1 MCSPVLV
8 AAARLAP
15 FVLFGCASLDYSP
28 VDLQLDVLGTLPS
41 AAETIDMCV
50 EGAGFLNEGAGNGRV
65 MFAGLPAD
73 VVTTV
78 GLTFRDEEGAV
89 IGGAGPVD
97 FDTEVRWLEV
107 AQDDRSE
114 PCAADGQPVTSDQPS
129 WVLGV
134 RFSDEPW

>member
-1 MCSPVLV
+1 
-8 AAARLAP
+8 
-15 FVLFGCASLDYSP
+15 
-28 VDLQLDVLGTLPS
+28 
-41 AAETIDMCV
+41 MCV